1 MVACSIFWTV
11 IDFSHIENIL
21 QTYTFEEILQ
31 LNELTEEEVLYFL
44 VEQEF
49 VTLPNPKPL

>member
-1 MVACSIFWTV
+1 LEFKE
-11 IDFSHIENIL
+11 IEDIL
-21 QTYTFEEILQ
+21 QTYSLEEIFE

-49 VTLPNPKPL
+49 VTLPNPRPI